1 MKKKIELTRFLTG
14 FKLNW
19 TPIYRSKRRESID
32 RKSIKYKS
40 IKHESTK
47 REGIGIS
54 AIKKIFFAV

>member
-19 TPIYRSKRRESID
+19 TPIYRSKRRESIG

-47 REGIGIS
+47 RGGTYLQ
-54 AIKKIFFAV
+54 